1 LRYVNYNLLGLVNI
15 FVCILIIII
24 IMTLWSFLQI
34 YRNKIFRVFENP
46 SDSLGDIR
54 DQDKVVAYRM
64 PKDTET
70 TPLVVFVHER
80 SVEK

>member
-1 LRYVNYNLLGLVNI
+1 
-15 FVCILIIII
+15 
-24 IMTLWSFLQI
+24 MTLWSFIQI
-34 YRNKIFRVFENP
+34 YRNKIIRTFENL

-64 PKDTET
+64 QKDTEA
-70 TPLVVFVHER
+70 TPLAVFVHER